1 MVRWLP
7 FRFILRRS
15 DERTRTMSEYTK
27 ANLKHDV
34 DDAAKKFGLSPSLEF
49 HAARTVLGCEH
60 SGASYQRI
68 APDFR
73 TPFGHSHKEQEE
85 VYVLLSGSA
94 RVKLNDDIVDLAP
107 FDALRIAPGVMR
119 CVEAGPDGA
128 ELVLFGAPRVD
139 QDAEM
144 VQGWWAE

>member
-1 MVRWLP
+1 
-7 FRFILRRS
+7 
-15 DERTRTMSEYTK
+15 MSEYTK
-27 ANLKHDV
+27 ANIKHDV
-34 DDAAKKFGLSPSLEF
+34 EDFAPKFGLSPSLEF
-49 HAARTVLGCEH
+49 RSARQALECEQ

-68 APDFR
+68 APGFR
-73 TPFGHSHKEQEE
+73 TPFGHSHKQQEE

-94 RVKLNDDIVDLAP
+94 RVKLDDDVVELAP

-128 ELVLFGAPRVD
+128 ELLLFGAPKVD

-144 VQGWWAE
+144 VQGWWTD

>member
-1 MVRWLP
+1 
-7 FRFILRRS
+7 
-15 DERTRTMSEYTK
+15 MSGYTK
-27 ANLKHDV
+27 ANIKHDV
-34 DDAAKKFGLSPSLEF
+34 EDHAPKFGLSPGLEF
-49 HAARTVLGCEH
+49 RSARHALQCEQ

-73 TPFGHSHKEQEE
+73 QPFGHAHKQQEE

-94 RVKLNDDIVDLAP
+94 RVKLDNDVVDLVP

-128 ELVLFGAPRVD
+128 ELILFGAPKAD
-139 QDAEM
+139 SDAEM
-144 VQGWWAE
+144 VQGWWAD